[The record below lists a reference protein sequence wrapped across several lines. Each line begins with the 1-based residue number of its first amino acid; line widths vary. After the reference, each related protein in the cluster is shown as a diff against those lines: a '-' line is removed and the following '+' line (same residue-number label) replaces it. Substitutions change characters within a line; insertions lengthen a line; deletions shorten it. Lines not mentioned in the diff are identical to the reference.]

1 MFTNFTGDTRR
12 ARQVNLG
19 GRGRQTANRES
30 LLKKAADDRRKR
42 EEARKQDEAA
52 KQIQLYWRKQV
63 QEVRPKRLALKEK
76 WLQSP
81 DSVQVA
87 IYFWRTLN
95 MEEAK
100 IVLQQCSELNAAP
113 EQWSELGEEVCK
125 WIISN
130 GHKNASTILSTIAQ
144 YPVIIPSFFKAARV
158 SEVTPEAL
166 NQQGRRNPAGF
177 VLDYM
182 TQEVNWQGI
191 DLINVVLDTICK
203 FARLPKN
210 KAVGILSNMTQI
222 GGDKFIPALS
232 VVLSSVPFGDI
243 PEELLERLEPLYSVN
258 FVTQILDK
266 YNYTD
271 VSQVLVSLLRIHP
284 ERKQQVLQ
292 QLSLID
298 NPPVARVLWKS
309 LFESGPIQKLYRDSM
324 SANEVSEFLESSQ
337 YLHLTLLLEL
347 YSYWLI
353 VTLDHEFRDQATTLL
368 RFSEIENLMVVL
380 KNLCV
385 AMITNEIECN
395 LIIAV
400 LRQVYARDSRRPFLP
415 KGFWLVRRLHVDT
428 SFIKSLVEEEKMRLS
443 QEHGVETTASR
454 RMASRPSL
462 SAMRSRNRTIL
473 SQLPFFIPFNTRV
486 TLFEAFKA
494 EDHSNVMGSEDV
506 FLMHHTG
513 RMGIDAPVIRGREFE
528 SAYEKLYSYGSEL
541 KKPLSIRFFNDFG
554 PEAGIDGGGLT
565 KEFLTS
571 VTDDAFNTSRGL
583 FAATDNHLLYPNP
596 TTHDTKQ
603 LAFLGNLVGK
613 GLYENILIEHGF
625 ASFFLQKWTQ
635 GSMRSSIDDL
645 YSLDPNLYESLASLK
660 QIYAT
665 QGDADLG
672 LTFSIDYADSE
683 GNVRTRDLIRNGSEV
698 PVTKA
703 NYLRYIYE
711 VANFKLNTSIRTQ
724 TDAFLGGLYQLID
737 PSWVSMFN
745 ADELQMLISGGHA
758 NVDVWDLK
766 THTNYGG
773 YLDTDQTIKDFWTV
787 FESFEEEDKRLLLKF
802 VTSVSKAPLQGF
814 KALNPSFAIRN
825 AGRQVD
831 RFPTAST
838 CVNLLKLPDYQ
849 DIDQLR
855 KKLLYAIRSHAGF
868 DLS

>member
-1 MFTNFTGDTRR
+1 M
-12 ARQVNLG
+12 
-19 GRGRQTANRES
+19 
-30 LLKKAADDRRKR
+30 
-42 EEARKQDEAA
+42 
-52 KQIQLYWRKQV
+52 
-63 QEVRPKRLALKEK
+63 RPKRLEMKAR
-76 WLQSP
+76 WLEQGGT
-81 DSVQVA
+81 VQDVVF
-87 IYFWRTLN
+87 FWRTVTL
-95 MEEAK
+95 EEGEE
-100 IVLQQCSELNAAP
+100 VLRQCSGLTATNE
-113 EQWSELGEEVCK
+113 EWGELGEEVCR
-125 WIISN
+125 WIIAN
-130 GHKNASTILSTIAQ
+130 GVTDGSKILSTVAS
-144 YPVIIPSFFKAARV
+144 YPTIIPSFFKAARV
-158 SEVTPEAL
+158 SEVTPQAL
-166 NQQGRRNPAGF
+166 NEQGHRNPMGF

-182 TQEVNWQGI
+182 TQQVNWQGL
-191 DLINVVLDTICK
+191 DLIDVVLEAICR
-203 FARLPKN
+203 FARIPKH

-243 PEELLERLEPLYSVN
+243 PEELLEKLEPLYSVN

-271 VSQVLVSLLRIHP
+271 VAQVLVSLLRLHP

-309 LFESGPIQKLYRDSM
+309 LFESGPIQKLFRDSM
-324 SANEVSEFLESSQ
+324 SPPEILEFLESSQ

-353 VTLDHEFRDQATTLL
+353 VTLDHEFRDQDTTLL
-368 RFSEIENLMVVL
+368 TFPEIENLMVVL

-385 AMITNEIECN
+385 AMISKDIECN

-415 KGFWLVRRLHVDT
+415 KGFWLVKKIHVD
-428 SFIKSLVEEEKMRLS
+428 SGFIKSLVEEEKLRLS
-443 QEHGVETTASR
+443 QENGVETFNR
-454 RMASRPSL
+454 RQMTRPSL
-462 SAMRSRNRTIL
+462 TALRSRNRTIL

-486 TLFEAFKA
+486 TLFEAFREA
-494 EDHSNVMGSEDV
+494 DHNNVMGSEDV

-513 RMGIDAPVIRGREFE
+513 RMGIDAPVTRGREFE
-528 SAYEKLYSYGSEL
+528 SAYEKLYSFGSEL

-554 PEAGIDGGGLT
+554 EEAGIDGGGLT

-571 VTDDAFNTSRGL
+571 VCDDAFTPTRGL
-583 FAATDNHLLYPNP
+583 FAATENHLLYPNP
-596 TTHDTKQ
+596 VSHDLKQ

-660 QIYAT
+660 QIFTT

-672 LTFSIDYADSE
+672 LTFSIDYIDAH
-683 GNVRTRDLIRNGSEV
+683 GTVRTRDLIRNGSEV

-766 THTNYGG
+766 SHTNYGG
-773 YLDTDQTIKDFWTV
+773 YLDSDQTIKDFWTV
-787 FESFEEEDKRLLLKF
+787 FEEFTEEDKRLLLKF

-825 AGRQVD
+825 AGRQTD

-849 DIDQLR
+849 DLEQLK
-855 KKLLYAIRSHAGF
+855 KKLLYSIRSHAGF